1 MKEFGMDRRKQKSR
15 RIIMDAFVELLRE
28 KDIEKIS
35 LIEIAN
41 KANVNRGTIYLN
53 FVDKYDLLEQCI
65 EESLSEVFK
74 DCREHIDAK
83 DITSSKESI
92 LMVLEQLEKR
102 FDFYKSLLKNTNLS
116 AFRKSIHDEVV
127 RTIRAIGFIKEDAK
141 ALQSEITIEFLAS
154 GISGALEW
162 WFKNSNDYPARQ
174 LIEELWELSQKLND
188 GVFRRE

>member
-1 MKEFGMDRRKQKSR
+1 
-15 RIIMDAFVELLRE
+15 MDAFVELLRE

-53 FVDKYDLLEQCI
+53 FIDKYDVLEQCI
-65 EESLSEVFK
+65 EENLAEAFK

-83 DITSSKESI
+83 DITSSKESV

-102 FDFYKSLLKNTNLS
+102 FDFYKSLLKNTNFS

-127 RTIRAIGFIKEDAK
+127 RTIRAIGLIEEDAN

-162 WFKNSNDYPARQ
+162 WFKNSDDYSAEQ
-174 LIEELWELSQKLND
+174 LVEELWRLSQKLND
-188 GVFRRE
+188 GMVQTDVSFI

>member
-1 MKEFGMDRRKQKSR
+1 MDRRKQKSR

-53 FVDKYDLLEQCI
+53 FTDKYDVLEQCI
-65 EESLSEVFK
+65 EENLSEVFK
-74 DCREHIDAK
+74 DCRENIDANE
-83 DITSSKESI
+83 IASSKESI

-102 FDFYKSLLKNTNLS
+102 FDFYRSLLKNTNFS
-116 AFRKSIHDEVV
+116 AFRRSIHDEVV
-127 RTIRAIGFIKEDAK
+127 RTIRAIGAIREDAK
-141 ALQSEITIEFLAS
+141 ELQSEIAIEFLAS

-162 WFKNSNDYPARQ
+162 WFKNGDNYPAEQ
-174 LIEELWELSQKLND
+174 MIEELWCLTQKLND
-188 GVFRRE
+188 RTIL

>member
-1 MKEFGMDRRKQKSR
+1 
-15 RIIMDAFVELLRE
+15 MDAFVELLRE

-53 FVDKYDLLEQCI
+53 FTDKYDVLEQCI
-65 EESLSEVFK
+65 EENLAEVFK
-74 DCREHIDAK
+74 ECREKLDAK
-83 DITSSKESI
+83 DLTSSKESFM
-92 LMVLEQLEKR
+92 MVLEQLEKR
-102 FDFYKSLLKNTNLS
+102 FDFYQSLLKNTNFS

-127 RTIRAIGFIKEDAK
+127 QTIRAIGFIKENAK

-162 WFKNSNDYPARQ
+162 WFKNSGDYPVEQ
-174 LIEELWELSQKLND
+174 IVEELWGLTQRLND
-188 GVFRRE
+188 GIAF

>member
-1 MKEFGMDRRKQKSR
+1 MKEFEMDRRKQKSR
-15 RIIMDAFVELLRE
+15 RLIMDAFVDLLRK

-35 LIEIAN
+35 LVEIAN

-53 FVDKYDLLEQCI
+53 FIDKYDLLEQCI
-65 EESLSEVFK
+65 EENLSEVFK

-92 LMVLEQLEKR
+92 LMVLKQLENR
-102 FDFYKSLLKNTNLS
+102 FDFYKTLLKNTNFS

-127 RTIRAIGFIKEDAK
+127 RTIRAIGLITEEAK

-162 WFKNSNDYPARQ
+162 WFKNSNDYPAEQ
-174 LIEELWELSQKLND
+174 IVEELWVLSQKLND
-188 GVFRRE
+188 GIVP